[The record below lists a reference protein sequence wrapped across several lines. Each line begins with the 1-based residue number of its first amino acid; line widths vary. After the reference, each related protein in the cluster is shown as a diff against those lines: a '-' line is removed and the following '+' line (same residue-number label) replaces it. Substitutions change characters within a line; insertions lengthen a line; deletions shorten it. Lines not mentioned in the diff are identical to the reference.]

1 MTLKEYIIG
10 VQHKTIDPKVTL
22 DQINQMIADDTHNC
36 WIQKT
41 PEIAQQ
47 QLEAAMDLPLAGAA
61 I

>member
-10 VQHKTIDPKVTL
+10 VQQKTIDPKVTL
-22 DQINQMIADDTHNC
+22 DQVNQLIAQDSHNC
-36 WIQKT
+36 WIEKT

-47 QLEAAMDLPLAGAA
+47 QLENAINLPLAGAP